1 MGTRRRTMAK
11 QEKVLGNVGT
21 DFRWE
26 NETFKTWELILE
38 PGQTSPWHR
47 HTMNYLFVVTEPGTL
62 RAEYDDGTSEV
73 ITYEL
78 GQIVPGIKGSVHRVT
93 NVGTKRW
100 RNAVIEAK
108 G

>member
-1 MGTRRRTMAK
+1 MGK
-11 QEKVLGNVGT
+11 PEPVLGNVGT

-26 NETFKTWELILE
+26 NNAFKAWELVLE

-47 HTMNYLFVVTEPGTL
+47 HTMDYLFVVTEPGTL
-62 RAEYDDGTSEV
+62 RAEYENGASEV

-78 GQIVPGIKGSVHRVT
+78 GQIVLGIKGSLHRVT
-93 NVGTKRW
+93 NIGARRW